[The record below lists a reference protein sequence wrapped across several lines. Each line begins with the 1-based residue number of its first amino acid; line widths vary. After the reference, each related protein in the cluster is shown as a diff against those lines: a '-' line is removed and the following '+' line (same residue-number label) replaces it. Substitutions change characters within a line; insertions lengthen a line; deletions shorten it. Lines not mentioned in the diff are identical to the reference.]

1 MKVYALPAD
10 AFGCGHYRVI
20 WPADVL
26 RSQGVDV
33 TIIPPDGQ
41 SGFQVNVQTDH
52 YGNET
57 LTGARVPEDADVI
70 VLQRPAHPLQPQL
83 IRMMRQNGIA
93 VVVDMDDD
101 MSSIHPNNVAF
112 NMYRTTSSTKLS
124 WRNAAESCKAATLV
138 TVSTPA
144 LRRIY
149 GLHGRC
155 MVLDNYVPERCLEYK
170 KLETGR
176 FGWAGTTASHPNDLQ
191 MTGRAI
197 QDLIDAGY
205 PFQVIGGKSKVQ
217 AVAKLRQPPAYTGG
231 VGLDRWVRTIAESC
245 DVGMVPLAP
254 TAFNASKSRLKG
266 IEYLA
271 AGVPFVYSPREEY
284 RRLNRESGC
293 GLVAETPKQWFAQVK
308 RLMDDHVLRQE
319 QVDMGRTFMAD
330 QTYQAQSWRWAE
342 AWTRAYE
349 IERGNK
355 PPETWR
361 SSDIPQS
368 ASLS

>member
-1 MKVYALPAD
+1 MKIYVLPAD

-26 RSQGVDV
+26 SMQGVDV
-33 TIIPPDGQ
+33 TIIPPNHE
-41 SGFQVNVQTDH
+41 SGFQVNVQKDSR
-52 YGNET
+52 GNDI
-57 LTGARVPEDADVI
+57 LTGARVPEDAEVI
-70 VLQRPAHPLQPQL
+70 VMQRPAHPLQPQL

-112 NMYRTTSSTKLS
+112 NVYRPSSATALS
-124 WRNAAESCKAATLV
+124 WRYAAESCQAATLV

-144 LRRIY
+144 LRRVY
-149 GLHGRC
+149 GHHGRC
-155 MVLDNYVPERCLEYK
+155 MVLDNYVPQRCLEYEK
-170 KLETGR
+170 PITGR

-197 QDLIDAGY
+197 QELIDAGY

-217 AVAKLRQPPAYTGG
+217 AVAKLKKPPACTGSI
-231 VGLDRWVRTIAESC
+231 GLDKWVQTIAENC

-293 GLVAETPKQWFAQVK
+293 GLAADTPKQWFAQLK
-308 RLMDDHVLRQE
+308 RLMDDVVLHQE
-319 QVDMGRTFMAD
+319 QVEMGRTFMAD
-330 QTYQAQSWRWAE
+330 QTYQQQAWRWEE

-349 IERGNK
+349 MEKQNK
-355 PPETWR
+355 MSATWR
-361 SSDIPQS
+361 SSDIPQP
-368 ASLS
+368 ASRS